1 MRLIAIGLFFLGIA
15 SQAAAAPTPDL
26 DPRLPPR
33 EIPGKT
39 FTGKSRPQQLDVFFD
54 LKFAASM

>member
-26 DPRLPPR
+26 DPRLSPR
-33 EIPGKT
+33 EIPGKNLLQMCIEKT
-39 FTGKSRPQQLDVFFD
+39 LDCTN
-54 LKFAASM
+54 KP